1 MDVMPA
7 PPPRLDRCDAALL
20 AAFAVTA
27 AIGTWQ
33 CCLLVNDGAVFLA
46 AGWLGNVWDL
56 SLSQNPP
63 RAVSL
68 LAMFGPAWALRAA
81 LGLSA
86 ESYVVVA
93 HLLYF
98 AVPLLLWLAIRGV
111 EPHPAFARLYLCLA
125 MALVFFPS
133 EVIVAVGLWLIWAA
147 IVARP
152 RRSLTFAVL
161 ATMGFAV
168 PIAFTHALTGLLSLL
183 YLLAG
188 GLLAATGRP
197 FPRHALVAAAIMT
210 VLLLGAFFLAD
221 AWQAG
226 GNPTGNA
233 WLEKSRYTYLDL
245 GQMLATVILYP
256 VLIALWLLLMAP
268 GFGAAVAQRRLSS
281 ILVLAI
287 GVLGLWFA
295 ANGVDVVTWIFARRT
310 GPYVLVVS
318 LVLAL
323 ALPAAKWLA
332 AARRP
337 LMLFAG
343 VMAMASLSYG
353 LDLALFDRAVQARL
367 APLVARAGT
376 TPPAFADIAGPGTTA
391 WQSRPVPRPLLRGY
405 FKWMAVDDYVRD
417 LVIPDYGGERMTIAF
432 YSYFRSER
440 RAVLYRTLDD
450 EWVPFECAPVAR
462 ALVDARDATD
472 RRFLQFLGERYCVR

>member
-1 MDVMPA
+1 MDITPTL
-7 PPPRLDRCDAALL
+7 PPTRLDSCDAALL
-20 AAFAVTA
+20 LAFAVVT

-68 LAMFGPAWALRAA
+68 LAMFGPAWALRSA
-81 LGLSA
+81 LDLSA
-86 ESYVVVA
+86 ETYVVVA

-133 EVIVAVGLWLIWAA
+133 EVIVAMGLWLIWAA

-152 RRSLTFAVL
+152 GRSLAFAVL
-161 ATMGFAV
+161 ATVGFAA
-168 PIAFTHALTGLLSLL
+168 PISFTHALTALLSLL

-245 GQMLATVILYP
+245 GEMLATVILYP
-256 VLIALWLLLMAP
+256 VLIALWLLLLAP
-268 GFGAAVAQRRLSS
+268 GFGAAVAHRRLSS

-287 GVLGLWFA
+287 GALGLWFA

-323 ALPAAKWLA
+323 ALPAAQWLA

-337 LMLFAG
+337 FMLFAG

-353 LDLALFDRAVQARL
+353 LDLALFDRAVEARL
-367 APLVARAGT
+367 APLVERAE
-376 TPPAFADIAGPGTTA
+376 TPPAFADIAGPGTMP

-432 YSYFRSER
+432 YSYFRSNR
-440 RAVLYRTLDD
+440 RAVLYRTLDN
-450 EWVPFECAPVAR
+450 EWVPFECAPVVR
-462 ALVDARDATD
+462 ALADARDDID
-472 RRFLQFLGERYCVR
+472 RRFLRFLSEQYCVR